1 AVFDETDQLRYANP
15 AFRRALN
22 LAEDAF
28 PTWVDLMR
36 HGWQTSTGT
45 EITSCDGDFEKWLSS
60 ALSRRGKLPFRGFE
74 ISLYDGRW
82 IWVTETVDARGW
94 MLYICFDITYLS
106 TDDRDLCRDR
116 DMALR
121 DSYTDKLMVISTR

>member
-1 AVFDETDQLRYANP
+1 MTFPDLSGLVRETRNAIAVFDETDQLRYANP

-74 ISLYDGRW
+74 TSLHDGRW

-94 MLYICFDITYLS
+94 MLYYWRRYYDFGD
-106 TDDRDLCRDR
+106 
-116 DMALR
+116 
-121 DSYTDKLMVISTR
+121 